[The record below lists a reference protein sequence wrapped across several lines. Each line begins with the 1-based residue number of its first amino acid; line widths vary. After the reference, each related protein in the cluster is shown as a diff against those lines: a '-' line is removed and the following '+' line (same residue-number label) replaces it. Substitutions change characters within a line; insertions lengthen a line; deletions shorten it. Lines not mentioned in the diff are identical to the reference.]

1 MRESGLKSISILDSV
16 GDNVVFLHAREWI
29 EIKDFS
35 LNLPLFCVFLHAREW
50 IEIPPNNIF

>member
-29 EIKDFS
+29 EIDSQAFA
-35 LNLPLFCVFLHAREW
+35 PTQH
-50 IEIPPNNIF
+50 